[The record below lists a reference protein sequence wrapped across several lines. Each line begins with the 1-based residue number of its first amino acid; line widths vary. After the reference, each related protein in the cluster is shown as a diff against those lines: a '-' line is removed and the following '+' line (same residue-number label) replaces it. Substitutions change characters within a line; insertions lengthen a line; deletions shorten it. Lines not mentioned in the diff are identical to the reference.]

1 MSKTNIS
8 LTVILLRFRILYNS
22 KLTFGNKCCLCAGS
36 TAHISLRVFK
46 IFIYYGE
53 MINSTWHERD
63 GESLVW
69 LTRIAIFLVQYTRL
83 LRQQRLA
90 CFPIVDSAHHSKAVL
105 LLHFSFSCKNVK
117 RKVQGNSQLQVAA
130 NPWQKEEEERDTNQ
144 HTHPHAP
151 HPPPLPP
158 PPPKKKKKKK
168 KSHEKHT

>member
-36 TAHISLRVFK
+36 TAHILLRVFK
-46 IFIYYGE
+46 ISIYYGE

-83 LRQQRLA
+83 LRQQ
-90 CFPIVDSAHHSKAVL
+90 
-105 LLHFSFSCKNVK
+105 
-117 RKVQGNSQLQVAA
+117 VAA

-144 HTHPHAP
+144 HTHPP
-151 HPPPLPP
+151 RPTSTPP
-158 PPPKKKKKKK
+158 PPQKKKKKKK
-168 KSHEKHT
+168 KKKNRTKSTHRDQLPLPKAKYSQC